1 MLASDQKLPIAG
13 GAEKRAYVRAM
24 FAAIAPTYD
33 RLNRILS
40 LSMDLRWRRYAVDRL
55 GWERAPDGIYL
66 DLCAGTLDFAAMLA
80 RRRNFRGR
88 VVGVD
93 FVQPM
98 LELGRRKADRL
109 EPVTADALVLPFG
122 AATFD
127 GAMVGWGLRNLV
139 DLDAGL
145 IEIAR
150 VLKPGAR
157 LTILD
162 MATPAAGLLR
172 GLYLFYFERV
182 VPRVGRLVSRH
193 RSAYEWLPEST
204 RVFPPPP
211 ELARR
216 LAAAGFGSVGYHLFL
231 GGLTALHVGT
241 RAG

>member
-1 MLASDQKLPIAG
+1 MLASDQRLPIAG

-40 LSMDLRWRRYAVDRL
+40 LRMDLRWRRYAVDRL
-55 GWERAPDGIYL
+55 GWERVPDGIYL
-66 DLCAGTLDFAAMLA
+66 DLCAGTLDFAAILA
-80 RRRNFRGR
+80 RRSDFRGK
-88 VVGVD
+88 VIGAD
-93 FVQPM
+93 FVPAM
-98 LELGRRKADRL
+98 LELGRRKAERL
-109 EPVTADALVLPFG
+109 EPVAADALVLPFPE
-122 AATFD
+122 ATFD

-145 IEIAR
+145 AEMAR

-157 LTILD
+157 LAILE
-162 MATPAAGLLR
+162 MASPPPGPLQ

-182 VPRVGRLVSRH
+182 VPQVGRIVSRH
-193 RSAYEWLPEST
+193 RSAYDWLPEST
-204 RVFPPPP
+204 RVFPRPP

-216 LAAAGFGSVGYHLFL
+216 LSAAGFSSVAYHLFL

-241 RAG
+241 RTG